1 MPPMLGSATVKLKSI
16 EIERFRAVRFC
27 RFELHPEVTAL
38 VGDNASGKTLILDAI
53 RLLLSPVVKILAR
66 KIKPSQRKTTEPERI
81 TFDNVYQVKYR
92 DDQDVTSNHN
102 LVWISGTELE

>member
-27 RFELHPEVTAL
+27 RLELHPEVTVL

-53 RLLLSPVVKILAR
+53 GCCCAPL
-66 KIKPSQRKTTEPERI
+66 
-81 TFDNVYQVKYR
+81 
-92 DDQDVTSNHN
+92 
-102 LVWISGTELE
+102 